1 MAKNHFTATFT
12 SYVSVACWKMYGFT
26 GSLSLY
32 FGFLSKQIPVIA
44 WYKSTSSVTHCEL
57 FTARVCA
64 VFNICL
70 IPVLCHSDWLWL
82 TFNTIAFSALTL
94 LVGRQEGHPVCKKK
108 LSGGVLACLS
118 VWSEVQTCIW
128 SSWCHCH
135 LLSLALV
142 KSRLV
147 YVSGT
152 GWPG

>member
-1 MAKNHFTATFT
+1 MAKNHFTAAFT

-70 IPVLCHSDWLWL
+70 IPVLCHSDW
-82 TFNTIAFSALTL
+82 NIASGKFLELSKVIVEFVNFDPKYHKRCSWKIFEIISTMWQTL
-94 LVGRQEGHPVCKKK
+94 YAEATWQ
-108 LSGGVLACLS
+108 
-118 VWSEVQTCIW
+118 
-128 SSWCHCH
+128 
-135 LLSLALV
+135 
-142 KSRLV
+142 
-147 YVSGT
+147 
-152 GWPG
+152 